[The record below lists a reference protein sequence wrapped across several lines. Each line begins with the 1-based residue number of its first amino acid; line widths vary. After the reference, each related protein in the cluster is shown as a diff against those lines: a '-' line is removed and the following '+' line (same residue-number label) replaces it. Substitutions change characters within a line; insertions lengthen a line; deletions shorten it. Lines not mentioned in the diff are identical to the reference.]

1 MLNINWSEIII
12 FFLSNAVLFV
22 TGFINMQIKL
32 SNLDIRLSGFEKS
45 MDKLVSKVET
55 LDKHQLELH
64 TKVAQYE
71 TRLEIVEKHC
81 DMRNR

>member
-1 MLNINWSEIII
+1 MDINWPEIISI
-12 FFLSNAVLFV
+12 VLSNAVLLA
-22 TGFINMQIKL
+22 TGFVNMQIKL
-32 SNLDIRLSGFEKS
+32 GNLDTRLLGFEKS

-71 TRLEIVEKHC
+71 TRLNIIEKHC
-81 DMRNR
+81 ELRNK

>member
-1 MLNINWSEIII
+1 MSNINWSEIIV
-12 FFLSNAVLFV
+12 FFLSNAVLLV

-32 SNLDIRLSGFEKS
+32 GNLDIRLSGFEKS

-64 TKVAQYE
+64 TKVAQNE
-71 TRLEIVEKHC
+71 TRLNIIEKHC
-81 DMRNR
+81 EMRNK

>member
-1 MLNINWSEIII
+1 MDVNWPEIISI
-12 FFLSNAVLFV
+12 VLSNAVLLA
-22 TGFINMQIKL
+22 TGFVNMQIKL
-32 SNLDIRLSGFEKS
+32 GNLDTRLSGFEKS

-71 TRLEIVEKHC
+71 TRLNIIEKHC
-81 DMRNR
+81 ELRNK

>member
-1 MLNINWSEIII
+1 MDINWPEIISI
-12 FFLSNAVLFV
+12 VLSNAVLLA
-22 TGFINMQIKL
+22 TGFVNMQIKL
-32 SNLDIRLSGFEKS
+32 GNLDVRLSGFEKS

-71 TRLEIVEKHC
+71 TRLNIIEKHC
-81 DMRNR
+81 ELRNK

>member
-1 MLNINWSEIII
+1 MDINWPEIISI
-12 FFLSNAVLFV
+12 VLSNAVLLA
-22 TGFINMQIKL
+22 TGFVNMQIKL
-32 SNLDIRLSGFEKS
+32 GNLDIRLSGFEKS

-71 TRLEIVEKHC
+71 TRLNIIEKHC
-81 DMRNR
+81 ELRNK

>member
-1 MLNINWSEIII
+1 MEVNWPEIISI
-12 FFLSNAVLFV
+12 VLSNAVLLA
-22 TGFINMQIKL
+22 TGFVNMQIKL
-32 SNLDIRLSGFEKS
+32 GNLDTRLSGFEKS

-71 TRLEIVEKHC
+71 TRLNIIEKHC
-81 DMRNR
+81 ELRNK

>member
-1 MLNINWSEIII
+1 MDINWPEIISI
-12 FFLSNAVLFV
+12 VLSNAVLLA
-22 TGFINMQIKL
+22 TGFVNMQIKL
-32 SNLDIRLSGFEKS
+32 GNLDVRLSGFEKS

-71 TRLEIVEKHC
+71 TRLNIIEKHC
-81 DMRNR
+81 EMRNK

>member
-1 MLNINWSEIII
+1 MEINWPEIISI
-12 FFLSNAVLFV
+12 VLSNAVLLA
-22 TGFINMQIKL
+22 TGFVNMQIKL
-32 SNLDIRLSGFEKS
+32 GNLDTRLSGFEKS

-71 TRLEIVEKHC
+71 TRLDIIEKHC
-81 DMRNR
+81 ELRNK

>member
-1 MLNINWSEIII
+1 MEINWPEIISI
-12 FFLSNAVLFV
+12 VLSNAVLLA
-22 TGFINMQIKL
+22 TGFVNMQIKL
-32 SNLDIRLSGFEKS
+32 GNLDVRLLGFEKS

-71 TRLEIVEKHC
+71 TRLNIIEKHC
-81 DMRNR
+81 ELRNK

>member
-1 MLNINWSEIII
+1 MEINWPEIISI
-12 FFLSNAVLFV
+12 VLSNAVLLA
-22 TGFINMQIKL
+22 TGFVNMQIKL
-32 SNLDIRLSGFEKS
+32 GNLDTRLLGFEKS

-71 TRLEIVEKHC
+71 TRLNIIEKHC
-81 DMRNR
+81 EMRNK

>member
-1 MLNINWSEIII
+1 MEINWPEIISI
-12 FFLSNAVLFV
+12 VLSNAVLLA
-22 TGFINMQIKL
+22 TGFVKMQIKL
-32 SNLDIRLSGFEKS
+32 GNLDVRLLGFEKS

-71 TRLEIVEKHC
+71 TRLDIIEKHC
-81 DMRNR
+81 ELRNK

>member
-1 MLNINWSEIII
+1 MDVNWPEIISI
-12 FFLSNAVLFV
+12 VLSNAVLLA
-22 TGFINMQIKL
+22 TGFVNMQIKL
-32 SNLDIRLSGFEKS
+32 GNLDIRLSGFEKS

-71 TRLEIVEKHC
+71 TRLNIIEKHC
-81 DMRNR
+81 ELRNK

>member
-1 MLNINWSEIII
+1 MEINWPEIISI
-12 FFLSNAVLFV
+12 VLSNAVLLA
-22 TGFINMQIKL
+22 TGFVNMQIKL
-32 SNLDIRLSGFEKS
+32 GNLDTRLSGFEKS

-71 TRLEIVEKHC
+71 TRLNIIEKHC
-81 DMRNR
+81 ELRNK

>member
-1 MLNINWSEIII
+1 MEINWPEIISI
-12 FFLSNAVLFV
+12 VLSNAVLLA
-22 TGFINMQIKL
+22 TGFVNMQIKL
-32 SNLDIRLSGFEKS
+32 GNLDVRLLGFEKS

-71 TRLEIVEKHC
+71 TRLDIIEKHC
-81 DMRNR
+81 ELRNK

>member
-1 MLNINWSEIII
+1 MEINWPEIISI
-12 FFLSNAVLFV
+12 VLSNAVLLA
-22 TGFINMQIKL
+22 TGFVNMQIKL
-32 SNLDIRLSGFEKS
+32 GNLDTRLSGFEKS

-71 TRLEIVEKHC
+71 TRLNIIEKHC
-81 DMRNR
+81 ELGNK

>member
-1 MLNINWSEIII
+1 MEINWPEIISI
-12 FFLSNAVLFV
+12 VLSNAILLA
-22 TGFINMQIKL
+22 TGFVNMQIKL
-32 SNLDIRLSGFEKS
+32 GNLDTRLSGFEKS

-71 TRLEIVEKHC
+71 TRLNIIEKHC
-81 DMRNR
+81 ELRNK

>member
-1 MLNINWSEIII
+1 MDINWPEIISI
-12 FFLSNAVLFV
+12 VLSNAVLLA
-22 TGFINMQIKL
+22 TGFVNMQIKL
-32 SNLDIRLSGFEKS
+32 GNLDTRLSGFEKS

-71 TRLEIVEKHC
+71 TRLNIIEKHC
-81 DMRNR
+81 ELRNK

>member
-1 MLNINWSEIII
+1 MDINWPEIISI
-12 FFLSNAVLFV
+12 VLSNAVLLA
-22 TGFINMQIKL
+22 TGFVNMQIKL
-32 SNLDIRLSGFEKS
+32 GNLDVRLSGFEKS

-71 TRLEIVEKHC
+71 TRLDIIEKHC
-81 DMRNR
+81 ELRNK

>member
-1 MLNINWSEIII
+1 MDINWPEIISI
-12 FFLSNAVLFV
+12 VLSNAVLLA
-22 TGFINMQIKL
+22 TGFVNMQIKL
-32 SNLDIRLSGFEKS
+32 GNLDTRLSGFEKS

-71 TRLEIVEKHC
+71 TRLNIIEKHC
-81 DMRNR
+81 EMRNK

>member
-1 MLNINWSEIII
+1 MLDINWSEIII
-12 FFLSNAVLFV
+12 FFLSNAVLLA

-81 DMRNR
+81 DMRRS

>member
-1 MLNINWSEIII
+1 MGDINWSEIII
-12 FFLSNAVLFV
+12 FFLSNAVLLV

-32 SNLDIRLSGFEKS
+32 GGLDIKLQNFEKS

-71 TRLEIVEKHC
+71 TRLDIIEKHC
-81 DMRNR
+81 ELRNK